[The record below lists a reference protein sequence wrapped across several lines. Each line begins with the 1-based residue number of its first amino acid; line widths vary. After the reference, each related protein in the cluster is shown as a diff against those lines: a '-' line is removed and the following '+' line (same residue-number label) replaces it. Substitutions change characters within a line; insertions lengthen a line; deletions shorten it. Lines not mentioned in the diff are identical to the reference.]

1 MHCKKLSLPHLTD
14 HQSLEKIKTT
24 LIYLGLLAA
33 AVFSMQFVGSLTAP
47 QKELKL
53 YEDKINLALRRTG
66 HHLLKSAGDSIT
78 EIPPVERIGDNTWR
92 LQLNHSFDYASLPTM
107 LHQSM
112 GQYGIDVPYE
122 VAVKRCDNKKIQ
134 LGYHLNDYLKAGV
147 VPCQDRSETMNCQ
160 FIEVSF
166 TTNAAATRSPW
177 FYMWALLTPFAY
189 FLWIR
194 FIKPPSHK
202 KPVLTAIPVELVAAE
217 REPLLQFGTF
227 KLDFTGQK
235 LIYGDKVH
243 SLTFRE
249 AKLLHLFVTHA
260 NQILE
265 RSVIIEKVWA
275 DEGVLVGRSVDMFV
289 SRLRKMLKDDPT
301 IQIVAV
307 HGIGYRLEI
316 AGQNED
322 INV

>member
-1 MHCKKLSLPHLTD
+1 M
-14 HQSLEKIKTT
+14 EKVKTT

-78 EIPPVERIGDNTWR
+78 EIPPVEKVGDHTWR
-92 LQLNHSFDYASLPTM
+92 LQLNHNFVYASLPAL

-112 GQYGIDVPYE
+112 KQYGIAVPYE

-134 LGYHLNDYLKAGV
+134 LGYHLNDYLKAGE
-147 VPCQDRSETMNCQ
+147 VPCQDRSEVLNCQ

-166 TTNAAATRSPW
+166 ITKESRIRSPW
-177 FYMWALLTPFAY
+177 YYLWALLTPFAY
-189 FLWIR
+189 FLWTR
-194 FIKPPSHK
+194 FQPRPKQHR
-202 KPVLTAIPVELVAAE
+202 VTNEQVEMVTIE
-217 REPLLQFGTF
+217 REPVLQFGAYR
-227 KLDFTGQK
+227 LDYSGQK
-235 LIYGDKVH
+235 LMYKDNIH
-243 SLTFRE
+243 NLTYRE
-249 AKLLHLFVTHA
+249 AKLLHLFVTNA
-260 NQILE
+260 NQILD
-265 RSVIIEKVWA
+265 RSTILEKVWA

-289 SRLRKMLKDDPT
+289 SRLRKMLKEDPT

-307 HGIGYRLEI
+307 HGIGYRLEV
-316 AGQNED
+316 GRQDED

>member
-1 MHCKKLSLPHLTD
+1 M
-14 HQSLEKIKTT
+14 EKVKTT

-33 AVFSMQFVGSLTAP
+33 AIFSMQFVGSLTAP

-78 EIPPVERIGDNTWR
+78 EIPPVEKVSDHSWR
-92 LQLNHSFDYASLPTM
+92 LQLNHHFDYASLPAL

-134 LGYHLNDYLKAGV
+134 LGYHLNDYLSAGV

-166 TTNAAATRSPW
+166 TSNPANARSPW
-177 FYMWALLTPFAY
+177 LYLWALLTPFAY
-189 FLWIR
+189 FLWTR
-194 FIKPPSHK
+194 FQKRKSNIINISSA
-202 KPVLTAIPVELVAAE
+202 VPVELVAVDK
-217 REPLLQFGTF
+217 EPFLQFGAF
-227 KLDFTGQK
+227 LLDFSGQK
-235 LIYGDKVH
+235 LLHLDKVYN
-243 SLTFRE
+243 LTYRE

-265 RSVIIEKVWA
+265 RSTIIEKVWA

-307 HGIGYRLEI
+307 HGIGYRLEMG
-316 AGQNED
+316 GQNEN

>member
-1 MHCKKLSLPHLTD
+1 M
-14 HQSLEKIKTT
+14 EKVKTT

-78 EIPPVERIGDNTWR
+78 EIPPVEKVGDHTWR
-92 LQLNHSFDYASLPTM
+92 LQLNHNFVYASLPAL

-112 GQYGIDVPYE
+112 KLYGIAVPYE

-134 LGYHLNDYLKAGV
+134 LGYHLNDYLSAGV

-166 TTNAAATRSPW
+166 TTNTANARSPW
-177 FYMWALLTPFAY
+177 LYLWALLTPFAY
-189 FLWIR
+189 FLWTR
-194 FIKPPSHK
+194 FQPKPDQKSGAMK
-202 KPVLTAIPVELVAAE
+202 QVEMVTIE
-217 REPLLQFGTF
+217 REPMLQFGAYR
-227 KLDFTGQK
+227 LDYSGQK
-235 LIYGDKVH
+235 LLYKNSSH
-243 SLTFRE
+243 TLTYRE

-260 NQILE
+260 NQILD
-265 RSVIIEKVWA
+265 RNTIIEKVWA

-289 SRLRKMLKDDPT
+289 SRLRKMLKEDPT

-307 HGIGYRLEI
+307 HGIGYRLEM
-316 AGQNED
+316 GGHNEN

>member
-1 MHCKKLSLPHLTD
+1 M
-14 HQSLEKIKTT
+14 EKVKTT

-33 AVFSMQFVGSLTAP
+33 AIFSMQFVGSLTAH

-66 HHLLKSAGDSIT
+66 HHLLKLSGDSIT
-78 EIPPVERIGDNTWR
+78 EIPPVEKVSDHSWR
-92 LQLNHSFDYASLPTM
+92 VQLNHHFVYAELPAV

-122 VAVKRCDNKKIQ
+122 VAVKRCDNKKLQ
-134 LGYHLNDYLKAGV
+134 LGYHLNDYLSAGV

-166 TTNAAATRSPW
+166 TTNPATTRSPW

-189 FLWIR
+189 FLWTR
-194 FIKPPSHK
+194 FQPKQANREGSNK
-202 KPVLTAIPVELVAAE
+202 QVELVNIE
-217 REPLLQFGTF
+217 REPLLQFGAF
-227 KLDFTGQK
+227 RLDYSGQK
-235 LIYGDKVH
+235 LLYK
-243 SLTFRE
+243 SSTQTLTYRE
-249 AKLLHLFVTHA
+249 AKLLHLFVTHV

-265 RSVIIEKVWA
+265 RSTIIEKVWA

-289 SRLRKMLKDDPT
+289 SRLRKMLKEDPT

-307 HGIGYRLEI
+307 HGIGYRLEMG
-316 AGQNED
+316 GQNEN
-322 INV
+322 IND